1 MACRKQ
7 ADTAVTERLG
17 RKVGYAAASALEGLR
32 APATELRYS
41 GPIVSGAV
49 TTTCMLVAIFQFGG
63 RRFAGGGRRT
73 TLENHEK
80 VLEEFVLKYCF
91 RFEVLVDEN

>member
-49 TTTCMLVAIFQFGG
+49 IGLWPPHPFPEEAIAPCLPVRSALIRLDPPLV
-63 RRFAGGGRRT
+63 
-73 TLENHEK
+73 
-80 VLEEFVLKYCF
+80 
-91 RFEVLVDEN
+91 